1 MCPVSCVWNEDN
13 TKILKLW
20 FDPRNDV
27 DALYHQFGVASQNIY
42 DLQLAEVALRR
53 CSGDYAERVLSLQNC
68 LLKCEGLDENQ
79 KAFAGTIKE
88 WGKDL
93 FEPKQGGSYKVFQDR
108 PLRDEILI
116 YAAHDS
122 RYMRVL
128 YECYRSKLDSHPPQW
143 SVWVSQQSQE
153 RSLWFRSVDYVR
165 PSADAPPM
173 SFFNALTA
181 TSLVYATII
190 RAAVPPCHRR
200 SRTLKVAIRFVQEQV
215 LLDSFRS
222 VNVFESPDEC
232 LVSGDDVLAYLKAM
246 RDHFGTKKVA
256 WWDDYYSL
264 ENVTKK
270 ITGWN
275 CTEMEVSYYDQLTSC
290 ENKQQHLEQ
299 IACEVHERTNESCT
313 TMPACYEAKWS
324 RYLGEAESAN
334 TTIQDLKYEY
344 RAIKRILCLLDAFE
358 SEDMDTKLEE
368 CMNARYTAASVK
380 SQCVDNHPSV
390 KKPPYDIPAVCDT
403 GVGVFGRAGSGVT
416 AILHPD
422 DKNFNETEYA
432 SKGIHASRCIA
443 SCCTI
448 DFYSWTTHSNVFV
461 PGDHIMLEDNKRI
474 TYGSVE
480 DAKTACEGMGSVQCF
495 GIYDANCDG
504 ASEESPVE
512 LVASPGLNL
521 NEVKESSVGSC
532 IYHME
537 LGPGTTTTTTIAQ
550 QCTWQLEISKSDEGF
565 DKVWKTLTLE
575 HQRFDEQFRF
585 SGCDNQELP
594 EASVCI
600 GQGVQNGVRILKNR
614 EGHGVASGSC
624 CDHTTNKVLDS
635 KRVSCDGYL
644 DEYTKH
650 TKKYLTSTK
659 LLRGTTYP
667 TMSEAREACLRKGTK
682 CWGIYDDKCD
692 SVKFLLVDSQFNIT
706 SKNML
711 ESVQDSC
718 IYEKLKA

>member
-1 MCPVSCVWNEDN
+1 MLRLLREQATQEPAIMMRWLVSIASLILVNGANLEVSEQDG
-13 TKILKLW
+13 ILKLLTASES
-20 FDPRNDV
+20 PAAVSDV
-27 DALYHQFGVASQNIY
+27 GKSNVSKTSKVKAKTTQMEDMVLLLAQQAKAAREASKDKGDEEDLKDLLTQLRAELVNMQKEINTAASQSDSACQAAY
-42 DLQLAEVALRR
+42 DNLTSGCAVFGNDTLFYPDGFDGNFTRLRNEHQSCR
-53 CSGDYAERVLSLQNC
+53 STLP
-68 LLKCEGLDENQ
+68 Q
-79 KAFAGTIKE
+79 KKQ
-88 WGKDL
+88 D
-93 FEPKQGGSYKVFQDR
+93 FESCHK
-108 PLRDEILI
+108 I
-116 YAAHDS
+116 
-122 RYMRVL
+122 
-128 YECYRSKLDSHPPQW
+128 RS
-143 SVWVSQQSQE
+143 
-153 RSLWFRSVDYVR
+153 
-165 PSADAPPM
+165 
-173 SFFNALTA
+173 
-181 TSLVYATII
+181 SLVA
-190 RAAVPPCHRR
+190 
-200 SRTLKVAIRFVQEQV
+200 QEQV

-256 WWDDYYSL
+256 WWDDYYTL

-313 TMPACYEAKWS
+313 TMPACYEGKWS
-324 RYLGEAESAN
+324 RYLGEFESAN

-358 SEDMDTKLEE
+358 SEDMDAKLEE

-380 SQCVDNHPSV
+380 SQCVESHPDV

-403 GVGVFGRAGSGVT
+403 GVT

-461 PGDHIMLEDNKRI
+461 PGDHIMIDSDNKRV

-480 DAKTACEGMGSVQCF
+480 DARAACEGMGSVQCF

-594 EASVCI
+594 EASVCM

-614 EGHGVASGSC
+614 EGHGVAPGSC
-624 CDHTTNKVLDS
+624 CDHTTNKVIFS

-692 SVKFLLVDSQFNIT
+692 SVKFLLVDSQFNIS

-718 IYEKLKA
+718 VYEKLKA

>member
-1 MCPVSCVWNEDN
+1 MMRWLVSIASLILVNGANLEVSEQDG
-13 TKILKLW
+13 ILKLLTASESPAAVSDAKSNVSKTSKVKAKTTQMEDMVLLLAQQAKAAREASKDKGDEEDLKDLLTQLRAELVNMQKEINAAASQSDSACQAA
-20 FDPRNDV
+20 FDNLTAGCAVFGNDTLFYPDGFDGNFTRLRND
-27 DALYHQFGVASQNIY
+27 HQSCRST
-42 DLQLAEVALRR
+42 LP
-53 CSGDYAERVLSLQNC
+53 
-68 LLKCEGLDENQ
+68 Q
-79 KAFAGTIKE
+79 KKQ
-88 WGKDL
+88 D
-93 FEPKQGGSYKVFQDR
+93 FESCHK
-108 PLRDEILI
+108 I
-116 YAAHDS
+116 
-122 RYMRVL
+122 
-128 YECYRSKLDSHPPQW
+128 RS
-143 SVWVSQQSQE
+143 
-153 RSLWFRSVDYVR
+153 
-165 PSADAPPM
+165 
-173 SFFNALTA
+173 
-181 TSLVYATII
+181 SLVA
-190 RAAVPPCHRR
+190 
-200 SRTLKVAIRFVQEQV
+200 QEQV

-390 KKPPYDIPAVCDT
+390 KKPPYAIPAVCDT
-403 GVGVFGRAGSGVT
+403 GVT

-480 DAKTACEGMGSVQCF
+480 DAKAACEGMGSVQCF

>member
-1 MCPVSCVWNEDN
+1 MRWLVSIASLILVNGANLEVSEQDG
-13 TKILKLW
+13 ILKLLTASESPAAVSDAKSNVSKTSKVKAKTTQMEDMVLLLAQQAKAAREASKDKGDEEDLKDLLTQLRAELVNMQKEINAAASQSDSACQAA
-20 FDPRNDV
+20 FDNLTAGCAVFGNDTLFYPDGFDGNFTRLRND
-27 DALYHQFGVASQNIY
+27 HQSCRST
-42 DLQLAEVALRR
+42 LP
-53 CSGDYAERVLSLQNC
+53 
-68 LLKCEGLDENQ
+68 Q
-79 KAFAGTIKE
+79 KKQ
-88 WGKDL
+88 D
-93 FEPKQGGSYKVFQDR
+93 FESCHK
-108 PLRDEILI
+108 I
-116 YAAHDS
+116 
-122 RYMRVL
+122 
-128 YECYRSKLDSHPPQW
+128 RS
-143 SVWVSQQSQE
+143 
-153 RSLWFRSVDYVR
+153 
-165 PSADAPPM
+165 
-173 SFFNALTA
+173 
-181 TSLVYATII
+181 SLVA
-190 RAAVPPCHRR
+190 
-200 SRTLKVAIRFVQEQV
+200 QEQV

-403 GVGVFGRAGSGVT
+403 GVT

>member
-1 MCPVSCVWNEDN
+1 MRWLVSIASLILVNGANLEVSEQDG
-13 TKILKLW
+13 ILKLLTASESPAAVSDAKSNVSKTSKVKAKTTQMEDMVLLLAQQAKAAREASKDKGDEEDLKDLLTQLRAELVNMQKEINAAASQSDSACQAA
-20 FDPRNDV
+20 FDNLTAGCAVFGNDTLFYPDGFDGNFTRLRND
-27 DALYHQFGVASQNIY
+27 HQSCRST
-42 DLQLAEVALRR
+42 LP
-53 CSGDYAERVLSLQNC
+53 
-68 LLKCEGLDENQ
+68 Q
-79 KAFAGTIKE
+79 KKQ
-88 WGKDL
+88 D
-93 FEPKQGGSYKVFQDR
+93 FESCHK
-108 PLRDEILI
+108 I
-116 YAAHDS
+116 
-122 RYMRVL
+122 
-128 YECYRSKLDSHPPQW
+128 RS
-143 SVWVSQQSQE
+143 
-153 RSLWFRSVDYVR
+153 
-165 PSADAPPM
+165 
-173 SFFNALTA
+173 
-181 TSLVYATII
+181 SLVA
-190 RAAVPPCHRR
+190 
-200 SRTLKVAIRFVQEQV
+200 QEQV

-390 KKPPYDIPAVCDT
+390 KKPPYAIPAVCDT
-403 GVGVFGRAGSGVT
+403 GVT

-480 DAKTACEGMGSVQCF
+480 DAKAACEGMGSVQCF

>member
-1 MCPVSCVWNEDN
+1 MRWLVSIASLILVNGANLEVSEQDG
-13 TKILKLW
+13 ILKLLTASESPAAVSDAKSNVSKTSKVKAKTTQMEDMVLLLAQQAKAAREASKDKGDEEDLKDLLTQLRAELVNMQKEINAAASQSDSACQAA
-20 FDPRNDV
+20 FDNLTAGCAVFGNDTLFYPDGFDGNFTRLRND
-27 DALYHQFGVASQNIY
+27 HQSCRST
-42 DLQLAEVALRR
+42 LP
-53 CSGDYAERVLSLQNC
+53 
-68 LLKCEGLDENQ
+68 Q
-79 KAFAGTIKE
+79 KKQ
-88 WGKDL
+88 D
-93 FEPKQGGSYKVFQDR
+93 FESCHK
-108 PLRDEILI
+108 I
-116 YAAHDS
+116 
-122 RYMRVL
+122 
-128 YECYRSKLDSHPPQW
+128 RS
-143 SVWVSQQSQE
+143 
-153 RSLWFRSVDYVR
+153 
-165 PSADAPPM
+165 
-173 SFFNALTA
+173 
-181 TSLVYATII
+181 SLVA
-190 RAAVPPCHRR
+190 
-200 SRTLKVAIRFVQEQV
+200 QEQV

-403 GVGVFGRAGSGVT
+403 GVT

-667 TMSEAREACLRKGTK
+667 TMSEAREACLRKGRK

>member
-1 MCPVSCVWNEDN
+1 MRWLVSIASLILVNGANLEVSEQDG
-13 TKILKLW
+13 ILKLLTASESPAAVSDAKSNVSKTSKVKAKTTQMEDMVLLLAQQAKAAREASKDKGDEEDLKDLLTQLRAELVNMQKEINAAASQSDSACQAA
-20 FDPRNDV
+20 FDNLTAGCAVFGNDTLFYPDGFDGNFTRLRND
-27 DALYHQFGVASQNIY
+27 HQSCRST
-42 DLQLAEVALRR
+42 LP
-53 CSGDYAERVLSLQNC
+53 
-68 LLKCEGLDENQ
+68 Q
-79 KAFAGTIKE
+79 KKQ
-88 WGKDL
+88 D
-93 FEPKQGGSYKVFQDR
+93 FESCHK
-108 PLRDEILI
+108 I
-116 YAAHDS
+116 
-122 RYMRVL
+122 
-128 YECYRSKLDSHPPQW
+128 RS
-143 SVWVSQQSQE
+143 
-153 RSLWFRSVDYVR
+153 
-165 PSADAPPM
+165 
-173 SFFNALTA
+173 
-181 TSLVYATII
+181 SLVA
-190 RAAVPPCHRR
+190 
-200 SRTLKVAIRFVQEQV
+200 QEQV

-403 GVGVFGRAGSGVT
+403 GVT

-480 DAKTACEGMGSVQCF
+480 DAKAACEGMGSVQCF

>member
-1 MCPVSCVWNEDN
+1 MMRWLVSIASLILVNGANLEVSEQDG
-13 TKILKLW
+13 ILKLLTASESPAAVSDAKSNVSKTSKVKAKTTQMEDMVLLLAQQAKAAREASKDKGDEEDLKDLLTQLRAELVNMQKEINAAASQSDSACQAA
-20 FDPRNDV
+20 FDNLTAGCAVFGNDTLFYPDGFDGNFTRLRND
-27 DALYHQFGVASQNIY
+27 HQSCRST
-42 DLQLAEVALRR
+42 LP
-53 CSGDYAERVLSLQNC
+53 
-68 LLKCEGLDENQ
+68 Q
-79 KAFAGTIKE
+79 KKQ
-88 WGKDL
+88 D
-93 FEPKQGGSYKVFQDR
+93 FESCHK
-108 PLRDEILI
+108 I
-116 YAAHDS
+116 
-122 RYMRVL
+122 
-128 YECYRSKLDSHPPQW
+128 RS
-143 SVWVSQQSQE
+143 
-153 RSLWFRSVDYVR
+153 
-165 PSADAPPM
+165 
-173 SFFNALTA
+173 
-181 TSLVYATII
+181 SLVA
-190 RAAVPPCHRR
+190 
-200 SRTLKVAIRFVQEQV
+200 QEQV

-403 GVGVFGRAGSGVT
+403 GVT

>member
-1 MCPVSCVWNEDN
+1 MMRWLVSIASLILVNGANLEVSEQDG
-13 TKILKLW
+13 ILKLLTASESPAAVSDVKSNVSKTSKVKAKTTQMEDMVLLLAQQAKAAREASKDKGDEEDLKDLLTQLRAELVNMQKEINAAASQSDSACQAAYDNLTAGCAVFGNDTLFYPDG
-20 FDPRNDV
+20 FDGNFTRLRND
-27 DALYHQFGVASQNIY
+27 HQSCRST
-42 DLQLAEVALRR
+42 LP
-53 CSGDYAERVLSLQNC
+53 
-68 LLKCEGLDENQ
+68 Q
-79 KAFAGTIKE
+79 KKQ
-88 WGKDL
+88 D
-93 FEPKQGGSYKVFQDR
+93 FESCHK
-108 PLRDEILI
+108 I
-116 YAAHDS
+116 
-122 RYMRVL
+122 
-128 YECYRSKLDSHPPQW
+128 RS
-143 SVWVSQQSQE
+143 
-153 RSLWFRSVDYVR
+153 
-165 PSADAPPM
+165 
-173 SFFNALTA
+173 
-181 TSLVYATII
+181 SLVA
-190 RAAVPPCHRR
+190 
-200 SRTLKVAIRFVQEQV
+200 QEQV

-313 TMPACYEAKWS
+313 TMPACYESKWS
-324 RYLGEAESAN
+324 GYLGEFDSAN

-358 SEDMDTKLEE
+358 SEDMDAKLEE

-390 KKPPYDIPAVCDT
+390 SKPPYVIPAVCDT
-403 GVGVFGRAGSGVT
+403 GVT

-461 PGDHIMLEDNKRI
+461 PGDHIMLDSDNKRI

-480 DAKTACEGMGSVQCF
+480 DARAACEGMGSVQCF

-512 LVASPGLNL
+512 IVASPGLNL

-550 QCTWQLEISKSDEGF
+550 QCTWQLEISKSDKGF